1 MLAAWGCYIGFL
13 LGLSFS
19 FFSLFSQRMNWRVC
33 GPPLSA
39 AIANFLFK
47 HYFTPSNYCG
57 VVVREVFGFPLFSSL
72 PASQKKSSLVSV
84 MVVALMK
91 IEHSSMF
98 LTKHIVLLQ
107 QQGHLSL
114 FSASLFCSFPSSSTP
129 MAKITSRV
137 AALILTEV
145 YFEASE
151 CEEVRRS
158 TDILIKIAE
167 K

>member
-1 MLAAWGCYIGFL
+1 MGH
-13 LGLSFS
+13 
-19 FFSLFSQRMNWRVC
+19 
-33 GPPLSA
+33 LSA

-47 HYFTPSNYCG
+47 HYFTPSNCCS
-57 VVVREVFGFPLFSSL
+57 VVVRDVFGFPLFFSL

-98 LTKHIVLLQ
+98 LTKHIVLFQ

-114 FSASLFCSFPSSSTP
+114 FSASLFCSLPSSSTP
-129 MAKITSRV
+129 TAKITPRV
-137 AALILTEV
+137 AVLALTEV

-151 CEEVRRS
+151 CGEVRIS
-158 TDILIKIAE
+158 SGI
-167 K
+167 

>member
-1 MLAAWGCYIGFL
+1 MFYWLFVRVFFFL
-13 LGLSFS
+13 
-19 FFSLFSQRMNWRVC
+19 FSLFSQWMNRRVY

-47 HYFTPSNYCG
+47 HYFTPTNYCG

-72 PASQKKSSLVSV
+72 PASQKKSSLVSM

-98 LTKHIVLLQ
+98 LTKYIGLLQ

-114 FSASLFCSFPSSSTP
+114 FSASLFCSLPSSSTQ
-129 MAKITSRV
+129 MAKITSR
-137 AALILTEV
+137 AAVLVLTEV

-151 CEEVRRS
+151 HGEVKRS
-158 TDILIKIAE
+158 SGIRIRIAE
-167 K
+167 KSFVYF